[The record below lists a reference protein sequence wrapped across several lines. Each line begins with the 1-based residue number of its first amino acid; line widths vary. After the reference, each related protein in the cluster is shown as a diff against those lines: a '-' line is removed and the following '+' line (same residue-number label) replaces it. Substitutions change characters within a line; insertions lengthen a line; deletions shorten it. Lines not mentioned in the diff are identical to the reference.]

1 MRATRQDLAFRTFNT
16 ILLVLVCISMLGP
29 IVHVISLSFSDA
41 KFLDAKQVTFWPRGA
56 NLKAYRYVFRQD
68 ALWRALGVSVF
79 ITSIGTLIALSFI
92 LTISYPL
99 SRSHMRGRK
108 AVLKGILVTFIFP
121 VPLIPFYLVV
131 KNLGMYNTV
140 WALMIPNALSAYY
153 VFITKTFFQGISQ
166 ELFDAATIDGCGE
179 VSTFV
184 RIALPLSTAVIATI
198 ALFHAVNLW
207 NTYFHALIFIQDPR
221 KRPIQ
226 IVLRNLVVEDDVDAM
241 MNMVSDDAALSG
253 YTSEQIKAAIIVFG
267 TIPILIVYPFLQ
279 KYFVKGAML
288 GSLKE

>member
-1 MRATRQDLAFRTFNT
+1 MITTKHDLPFRTINT
-16 ILLVLVCISMLGP
+16 VLLVFICITTMAP
-29 IVHVISLSFSDA
+29 IIHVIALSFSDA
-41 KFLDAKQVTFWPRGA
+41 KYLDQNLVTFWPKGP
-56 NLKAYRYVFRQD
+56 NLNAYRYVFAQSI
-68 ALWRALGVSVF
+68 LWRSLGVSIF
-79 ITSIGTLIALSFI
+79 ITSIGTVVALAFITSFA
-92 LTISYPL
+92 YPL
-99 SRSHMRGRK
+99 SRPHMRFRK
-108 AVLKGILVTFIFP
+108 PVIKGVLVTFIFP

-131 KNLGMYNTV
+131 KNLGMYNTL
-140 WALMIPNALSAYY
+140 WALILPAALSAYY

-179 VSTFV
+179 VGTFV

-207 NTYFHALIFIQDPR
+207 NTYFSALIFIQDPR

-226 IVLRNLVVEDDVDAM
+226 IVLRSLVVDDNIDSMTVQT
-241 MNMVSDDAALSG
+241 DDAAVAG
-253 YTSEQIKAAIIVFG
+253 YTSEQLKAAIIIFG
-267 TIPILIVYPFLQ
+267 TVPILLFYPFLQ